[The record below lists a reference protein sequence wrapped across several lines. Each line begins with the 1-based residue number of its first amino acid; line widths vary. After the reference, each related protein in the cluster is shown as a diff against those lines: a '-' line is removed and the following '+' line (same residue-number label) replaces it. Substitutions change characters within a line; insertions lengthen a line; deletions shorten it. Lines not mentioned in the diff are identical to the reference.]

1 MMRMGYHR
9 KMELWCNNGG
19 DVFEVGC
26 LYELKIADVGEEWSM
41 RGGVER

>member
-1 MMRMGYHR
+1 MMRMWCHR
-9 KMELWCNNGG
+9 KMELWCSNGG

-26 LYELKIADVGEEWSM
+26 LYEVTIAEVGEEGSM